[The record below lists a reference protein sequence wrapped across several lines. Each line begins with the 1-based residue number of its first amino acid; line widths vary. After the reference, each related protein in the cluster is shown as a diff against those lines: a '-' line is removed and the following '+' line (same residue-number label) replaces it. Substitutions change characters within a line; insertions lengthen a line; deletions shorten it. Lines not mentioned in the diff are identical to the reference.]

1 MAQHSGERF
10 HIHAVLQRQRR
21 ECVAQVME
29 SHMLASCVLQ
39 NELQSAPHHARC
51 NGTVLLH
58 RRREHPAGIHRLFV
72 LPQHCHHRG
81 RQDDLSDGV
90 FRLGRADL
98 KLAPHIVDLLVHI
111 QHAGFEVQVVPLQ
124 RHELAPAQ
132 AGGQVQ
138 KEDFVVAL
146 ELRLNEEPLQFLPRQ
161 HLHLPRLLG
170 RQLAADG
177 GVHTDQPILHR
188 LLQCGAAGGVTH
200 THHSVGQPFA
210 VLVGEPLPTA
220 FLEPTVELLQVV
232 LCQLI
237 QRDVPDLRDDVQAD
251 AALVGLLRS
260 WADLGLGVI
269 LVPVCQPI
277 PEGHLGPHFFGLQPA
292 AFFLELLKLLD
303 AFLLGF
309 GEDIFRFGIA
319 IVIVADD
326 DTSFPA
332 PILALSYGSV
342 SGFSLSCHGFNSFPK
357 MSSMKPPTIPQA
369 CFCISDVTWV

>member
-1 MAQHSGERF
+1 
-10 HIHAVLQRQRR
+10 
-21 ECVAQVME
+21 
-29 SHMLASCVLQ
+29 MLASCVLQ

-138 KEDFVVAL
+138 KKDFVVTL
-146 ELRLNEEPLQFLPRQ
+146 ELRLNEKPLQFLSGQ
-161 HLHLPRLLG
+161 HLHLPCLFR

-177 GVHTDQPILHR
+177 WVQTNQPILHR
-188 LLQCGAAGGVTH
+188 LFQCGAAGGVAH

-210 VLVGEPLPTA
+210 VLVGEALPAA
-220 FLEPTVELLQVV
+220 FLESAIELLQVV
-232 LCQLI
+232 LRQLI
-237 QRDVPDLRDDVQAD
+237 QRDVPNLRNDMQAD

-260 WADLGLGVI
+260 GADLRLGVI
-269 LVPVCQPI
+269 FVPVRQPV
-277 PEGHLGPHFFGLQPA
+277 PEGHLRPHFFGLQPA
-292 AFFLELLKLLD
+292 AFLLELLEFFKALLLR
-303 AFLLGF
+303 FS
-309 GEDIFRFGIA
+309 ENIFRFGIA
-319 IVIVADD
+319 VIVIADD
-326 DTSFPA
+326 DA
-332 PILALSYGSV
+332 PLPPTVLAL
-342 SGFSLSCHGFNSFPK
+342 P
-357 MSSMKPPTIPQA
+357 
-369 CFCISDVTWV
+369 